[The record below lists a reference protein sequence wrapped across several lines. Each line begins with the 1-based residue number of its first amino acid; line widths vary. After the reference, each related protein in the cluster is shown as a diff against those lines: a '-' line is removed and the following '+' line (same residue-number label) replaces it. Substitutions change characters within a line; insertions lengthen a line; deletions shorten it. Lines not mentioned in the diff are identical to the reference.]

1 MPRQKLI
8 PVYNRTMRKIAD
20 KMTSRPKSS
29 NRNDI
34 LEWLHYIGLVD
45 NYIKK
50 LEYDS
55 VPPETVQDEIQDI
68 WLEICELS
76 QEKWDYLYQ
85 QSATAIKAYISGLIY
100 RNIHSCTSKLYN
112 KYKRLDNL
120 CIHISDESWEVFNE
134 TGIMQ
139 PTMEDYSTKESE
151 IDKMKR
157 YLETNKIDELF
168 NEQETRKTRKTKKD

>member
-1 MPRQKLI
+1 
-8 PVYNRTMRKIAD
+8 MRKIAD

-76 QEKWDYLYQ
+76 QEKWDYLY
-85 QSATAIKAYISGLIY
+85 
-100 RNIHSCTSKLYN
+100 
-112 KYKRLDNL
+112 
-120 CIHISDESWEVFNE
+120 
-134 TGIMQ
+134 
-139 PTMEDYSTKESE
+139 
-151 IDKMKR
+151 
-157 YLETNKIDELF
+157 
-168 NEQETRKTRKTKKD
+168 